1 MATET
6 TPKAVLYWF
15 PGSVWAS
22 VPRLVAAEKGFTDN
36 ELERRIVDLG
46 KGENFAPAYL
56 RIHPEGHVPALVVP
70 YEHTLDDGVK
80 TKFKAITNTVD
91 VCNFLDQSTN
101 TSSFSAPALSPATIE
116 SSATSKDLI
125 EHIHQDS
132 VDPNTLL
139 LVWRTEDERKQKLAG
154 LPGGFLKGRQEALE
168 RYAKEVG
175 DSDARLKAFYEKK
188 IQENGGLL
196 SLLEGKG
203 DASAIEKKAE
213 GLWTNIGKTVQFLE
227 GKLDES
233 SSFLLG
239 DQISLADLHVGAW
252 LARVLAVAGAT
263 SITDVDA
270 GLKALESNLNG
281 VKIGPKFA
289 AWAQALLERDSF
301 KEVYGE
307 GLH

>member
-1 MATET
+1 MATEN

-22 VPRLVAAEKGFTDN
+22 VPRLVAEEKGFTEN
-36 ELERRIVDLG
+36 ELERRMVDLG

-56 RIHPEGHVPALVVP
+56 RINPEGHVPSLVVP

-80 TKFKAITNTVD
+80 TKYKAVTGTVA

-101 TSSFSAPALSPATIE
+101 TSSFSAPSLSPATIE
-116 SSATSKDLI
+116 SSGASKDLI

-132 VDPNTLL
+132 VNPNTLML
-139 LVWRTEDERKQKLAG
+139 LWRTEDERKQKLAG
-154 LPGGFLKGRQEALE
+154 LAGGFLKGRQEALE

-175 DSDARLKAFYEKK
+175 DSDAKLQAFYAKK

-196 SLLEGKG
+196 AMLEGKV
-203 DASAIEKKAE
+203 DSSDVPKKAQE
-213 GLWTNIGKTVQFLE
+213 LWTNVGKTVQFLE
-227 GKLDES
+227 GKLDGS

-239 DQISLADLHVGAW
+239 DQISLADLHIGAW

-263 SITDVDA
+263 SITDVES
-270 GLKALESNLNG
+270 GLKALEAQLGG